1 MHCDVIFV
9 LEGGV
14 IVEHGSHQEL
24 MNLQGKYYNLFTAN
38 SN

>member
-14 IVEHGSHQEL
+14 IVEKGSHQEL
-24 MNLQGKYYNLFTAN
+24 MSLQKKYYNLFTTN